1 MDERTLI
8 FILLWT
14 LGLVAGFWMVRRGH
28 DPRWIYLGAL
38 LGPIFVP
45 IAVERVRNHPT
56 VVGDPPIPVRNGNLR
71 VLVGF
76 DGSPESQEAVAA
88 AHRLFDPRTTTL
100 VLAQVLSYDAAED
113 TSHPDVDA
121 ARHRLAEAVVELVAP
136 GASFEVL
143 AGPPAETL
151 CTLAREQDMDLLV
164 VGRRGRGLSQRFLG
178 SVAEKVV
185 KDARLP
191 VLVAH
196 TPGAQPVQHGNK
208 TRGQAI

>member
-14 LGLVAGFWMVRRGH
+14 LGVVAGFWMVRRGH

-56 VVGDPPIPVRNGNLR
+56 VVGDEPAARGNGGLR

-76 DGSPESQEAVAA
+76 DGSPESHEAVATV
-88 AHRLFDPRTTTL
+88 HRLFDPRTTTL
-100 VLAQVLSYDAAED
+100 VLAQVVSYDAAED
-113 TSHPDVDA
+113 TSHSEVDD
-121 ARHRLAEAVVELVAP
+121 ARRRLAEAVVELGAP
-136 GASFEVL
+136 EASFEVL

-164 VGRRGRGLSQRFLG
+164 VGRRGRWLSQRVMG
-178 SVAEKVV
+178 SVAERVV
-185 KDARLP
+185 KNAHLP
-191 VLVAH
+191 VLVAQ
-196 TPGAQPVQHGNK
+196 TPGTRPAQPPDKIRNE
-208 TRGQAI
+208 AI